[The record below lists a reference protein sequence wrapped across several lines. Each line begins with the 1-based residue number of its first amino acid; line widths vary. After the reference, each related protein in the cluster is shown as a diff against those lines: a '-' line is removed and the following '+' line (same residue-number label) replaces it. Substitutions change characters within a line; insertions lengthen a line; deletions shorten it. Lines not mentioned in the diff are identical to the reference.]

1 MPIFQMLLLLNLFNT
16 YSQEKS
22 SKGKVRDLE

>member
-1 MPIFQMLLLLNLFNT
+1 MPIFQMLLLNLFNT